1 MRDDLAVE
9 RFCAQRAERN
19 LRPAVAS
26 LRHLYVSR
34 VRRLEA
40 SDQLPQAPFSE
51 ADKYRALRLE
61 MLGVERAAVVGLRQ
75 QGRINATVLRAI
87 ERSLDLE
94 EARLLEL

>member
-40 SDQLPQAPFSE
+40 SDQLPEASLSE

-61 MLGVERAAVVGLRQ
+61 MLSVEPAAVVGLRQ
-75 QGRINATVLRAI
+75 QSRISTTVLRAI
-87 ERSLDLE
+87 ECSLDLE
-94 EARLLEL
+94 DTRLLEL